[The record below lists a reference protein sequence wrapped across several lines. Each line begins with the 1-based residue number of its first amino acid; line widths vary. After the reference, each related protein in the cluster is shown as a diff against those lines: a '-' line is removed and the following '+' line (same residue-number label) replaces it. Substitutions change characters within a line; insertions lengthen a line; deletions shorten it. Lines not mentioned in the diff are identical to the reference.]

1 MKVLKINELIKK
13 EPITISNHDTIL
25 DATMK
30 LRDESVGLLV
40 VTEGDKVVGVLSER
54 DIIGAVASR
63 IKLNDKVENIS
74 TKNVISVTSHADAI
88 DAAAIMHNNKIRHV
102 IVIDDGYLKG
112 VVSIRDLLGE
122 RELLRSL
129 ADSRESW
136 L

>member
-13 EPITISNHDTIL
+13 EPITISNHETIL

-63 IKLNDKVENIS
+63 INLNDKVENIS
-74 TKNVISVTSHADAI
+74 TKNTISVTSHADAI

-102 IVIDDGYLKG
+102 IVIDDGHLKG